1 MRIIQMLIISLM
13 FVSCSSKYNLG
24 GKYLSEDRTEELILD
39 KNNYIYKNI
48 DNITFPFKCCDTIS
62 HGTWTK
68 IIKNN
73 FIELNSAEAYN
84 NNFALLIEVNEQNID
99 SLKKI
104 TFNINNKIEEHYI
117 KHNEKYREILYVIHL
132 NSSDSNLNHIISS
145 KVWDTNKIEFEKPEN
160 VFINSFNIEIILKN
174 DIPLSNKGVEELMT
188 FDYTIKNLS
197 SNNFSINIKELSYQ
211 YISFERFVNDFA
223 MVYKNEILWNGK
235 KFSKS
240 E

>member
-1 MRIIQMLIISLM
+1 MKIIQILIISLI
-13 FVSCSSKYNLG
+13 FVSCSNKYNLI
-24 GKYLSEDRTEELILD
+24 GKYLSEDGTEELILD

-62 HGTWTK
+62 YGTWTK
-68 IIKNN
+68 IMKNN

-84 NNFALLIEVNEQNID
+84 NNLALLIEVNEQNID
-99 SLKKI
+99 SLKTT

-132 NSSDSNLNHIISS
+132 NSSDSNLNHVISS
-145 KVWDTNKIEFEKPEN
+145 KAWNTNKIEFEIPTN
-160 VFINSFNIEIILKN
+160 VFINSFSIEIILKN
-174 DIPLSNKGVEELMT
+174 DISLSNKSVEELIT
-188 FDYTIKNLS
+188 FDYKVKKLA
-197 SNNFSINIKELSYQ
+197 SNNFSINIKELNYQ
-211 YISFERFVNDFA
+211 YLSFERYVNDFA
-223 MVYKNEILWNGK
+223 MIHKNEILWNGK